1 VSAYI
6 PLETAA
12 AGVQL
17 TDAASWLVPLIFA
30 IVIGFVLVNAAKKI
44 LEWFSNNK
52 KPRKTEKAKVTAK
65 RENVRRRSSNSR
77 SRGGIS
83 IGPSKYK
90 TTYYVTMELE
100 SGERQEFK
108 ISGNDY
114 AVLSEGDVGHLT
126 YQGTRYHDF
135 ERVGE
140 V

>member
-1 VSAYI
+1 MSAYI

-12 AGVQL
+12 AAVQL

-30 IVIGFVLVNAAKKI
+30 VVIGFVIVTAAKNI

-52 KPRKTEKAKVTAK
+52 KPRETAKAKVTAK
-65 RENVRRRSSNSR
+65 RENVRRRSSGTR
-77 SRGGIS
+77 SRGSIS
-83 IGPSKYK
+83 IGPSRYK
-90 TTYYVTMELE
+90 TTYYVTFELE
-100 SGERQEFK
+100 SGERREFK
-108 ISGNDY
+108 VSGNEY
-114 AVLSEGDVGHLT
+114 AVLSDGDVGHLT